1 MPHLP
6 GSVVT
11 LLYHPL
17 IIQVFVHRKQ
27 VLSLK
32 LYKSEQPSAATAT
45 KPADKEESKTAEKT
59 TQESGA
65 TTSTA
70 AAIATVKVDEGG
82 HDPLEGLDDITKT
95 CFEV

>member
-1 MPHLP
+1 M
-6 GSVVT
+6 T
-11 LLYHPL
+11 MYF
-17 IIQVFVHRKQ
+17 FVGCKQ
-27 VLSLK
+27 VLSMK

-45 KPADKEESKTAEKT
+45 KPADKEESKTTEKT

-65 TTSTA
+65 ATTTTA
-70 AAIATVKVDEGG
+70 ATSATVKEDEGG

>member
-1 MPHLP
+1 MPCLRN
-6 GSVVT
+6 SVTV
-11 LLYHPL
+11 LFHPL
-17 IIQVFVHRKQ
+17 SSQVFVYCKQ

-32 LYKSEQPSAATAT
+32 LYKSEQPSATNAT
-45 KPADKEESKTAEKT
+45 KPADKEESKTTEKP
-59 TQESGA
+59 TQESEA

-70 AAIATVKVDEGG
+70 AASATVKDDVGG